1 MQFVSV
7 QFLIFVALSLSAFH
21 LSGSLRAKKVVLL
34 ASNLVFA
41 LFLVESPR
49 RMLPM
54 ALFLAGSFCL
64 VRLVQAR
71 RRRSLL
77 LMSVVLTLGAFVYL
91 KQYNLPSAFPV
102 LREPYSV
109 IGLSYVLFRVLH
121 LMIDSHEGMLPET
134 VSPVAFFNYCC
145 FFPAWLSGPIQRYED
160 YREQERTVGSV
171 ELSTA
176 QVYEALSRIVTGVF
190 KIAVLSAVLFEVHR
204 QLGGL
209 RLEGSHP
216 LHFVVT
222 LAAAASLYTLF
233 MYYNF
238 SGYMDVAIG
247 VAALYGFR
255 LPENFDRPFAAGNL
269 LEFWT
274 RWHITLSAWFRTYLF
289 NPLLRTLVARF
300 GTARSGPYLGVA
312 AYLITFSVMGIWHG
326 STPVF
331 VVYGLLLGVSV
342 SANKLYEIE
351 ARRWLGK
358 DAFRRLRANALY
370 CALCRGLVFASFAG
384 ALICFWAAPR
394 VTQRLLESPL
404 LVAASYLGLTIAAA
418 AILTLAS
425 LMRAGWESASAR
437 FQATSQSALARQA
450 VLGVKTYAV
459 VLLLV
464 MQWTTVPSF
473 VYVPF

>member
-1 MQFVSV
+1 ML
-7 QFLIFVALSLSAFH
+7 LI
-21 LSGSLRAKKVVLL
+21 
-34 ASNLVFA
+34 
-41 LFLVESPR
+41 
-49 RMLPM
+49 
-54 ALFLAGSFCL
+54 
-64 VRLVQAR
+64 
-71 RRRSLL
+71 
-77 LMSVVLTLGAFVYL
+77 SVVLTLGAFVYL

-121 LMIDSHEGMLPET
+121 LMIDSHEGMLPEA
-134 VSPVAFFNYCC
+134 VSPAAFFNYCC

-160 YREQERTVGSV
+160 YREQERGVGSV
-171 ELSTA
+171 EPSAA

-190 KIAVLSAVLFEVHR
+190 KIAVLSAVLFEVHG
-204 QLGGL
+204 QLGGM
-209 RLEGSHP
+209 RMERIHP

-222 LAAAASLYTLF
+222 LAAAAALHTLF

-331 VVYGLLLGVSV
+331 VVYGLMLGGQRERQQALRDRGATLAGEGGVPQIAGERALLRVVPGPGVRILRGGAGLLLGDTAGDAAPPRESV
-342 SANKLYEIE
+342 PRCGQLSWPHDRRIGDPRARIPDARGLGIGVRSIPRDPAERAGPAGG
-351 ARRWLGK
+351 ARRQNLRGGRAPGHAMDDRSELRLRTVLTLRTLLQQLGK
-358 DAFRRLRANALY
+358 
-370 CALCRGLVFASFAG
+370 V
-384 ALICFWAAPR
+384 
-394 VTQRLLESPL
+394 
-404 LVAASYLGLTIAAA
+404 
-418 AILTLAS
+418 
-425 LMRAGWESASAR
+425 
-437 FQATSQSALARQA
+437 
-450 VLGVKTYAV
+450 
-459 VLLLV
+459 LLV
-464 MQWTTVPSF
+464 MAACHVFLLCLSLW
-473 VYVPF
+473 VYPG